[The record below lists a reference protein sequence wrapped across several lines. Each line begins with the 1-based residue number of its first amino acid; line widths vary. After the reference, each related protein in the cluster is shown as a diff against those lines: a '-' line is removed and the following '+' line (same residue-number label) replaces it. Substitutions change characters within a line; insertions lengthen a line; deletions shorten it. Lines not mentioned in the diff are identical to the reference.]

1 MHIVRG
7 LSYHFSAYKY
17 NHQSSSPAIVLALVV
32 TQCHHLQLFF
42 MLLLQTASFCSC
54 HKSSSSF
61 YNDKKYHQ
69 INSSKCQA
77 NSYLNFL
84 SPKTHP
90 LPTGLVNK
98 TYKQGKRHTQN
109 CKFSCFSILC
119 CLFCLSPSDTKYVNC
134 PNYTST
140 DCYDTFL
147 VISKAAPNIT
157 AINKWSE
164 L

>member
-98 TYKQGKRHTQN
+98 TYKQGKHHTQN
-109 CKFSCFSILC
+109 CKFSCFFYSLLSFLSLSIRHQIC
-119 CLFCLSPSDTKYVNC
+119 QLSK
-134 PNYTST
+134 
-140 DCYDTFL
+140 L
-147 VISKAAPNIT
+147 HQHR
-157 AINKWSE
+157 
-164 L
+164 LL